1 MEADKILSIKFFEKN
16 ISLKPKADKYKNGF
30 NRPVSF
36 MNNDKKNNPQKHISK
51 SKLTK
56 YKNNYIPQTH

>member
-16 ISLKPKADKYKNGF
+16 ISLKPKAGKYKNGF

-36 MNNDKKNNPQKHISK
+36 MNNDKKII
-51 SKLTK
+51 L
-56 YKNNYIPQTH
+56 KNILANQN